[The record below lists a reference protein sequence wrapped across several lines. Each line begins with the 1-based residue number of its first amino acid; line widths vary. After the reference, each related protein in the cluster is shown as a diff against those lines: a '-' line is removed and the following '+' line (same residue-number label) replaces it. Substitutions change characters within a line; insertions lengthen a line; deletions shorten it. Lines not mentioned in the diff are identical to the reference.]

1 MTTCSNVQMVQA
13 KKETVSW
20 SLLADSWS
28 MLILVTMA
36 GGFAASYSFL
46 ARGGVFA
53 FAQTGN
59 IIYSGHALVGGG
71 FWKIFTF
78 LLPVLSYMGGL
89 LTARQLGRRFQEAA
103 TFQKLI
109 LLAEATLF
117 LVTGLLPAGSLM
129 TRISLCLMGYASGLQ
144 METFHRLGEREYT
157 CIMVMGNMKRTVDA
171 FSCYLEHHKSESLH
185 KAWLYVLINGIF
197 CLGSI
202 FGYVLTQAQGDSAI
216 LAPAFCFVLAAAL
229 LQSSGGRQ

>member
-1 MTTCSNVQMVQA
+1 MTTCSHVETLQV
-13 KKETVSW
+13 KKESVAWNLVT
-20 SLLADSWS
+20 DSWP

-36 GGFAASYSFL
+36 GGFTASYSFL

-59 IIYSGHALVGGG
+59 IIYSGHVLATGG

-89 LTARQLGRRFQEAA
+89 LAARQLGRRFQETA

-109 LLAEATLF
+109 LLAEASLF
-117 LVTGLLPAGSLM
+117 LITGLLPAGPLM
-129 TRISLCLMGYASGLQ
+129 TRLSLCLMGCASGLQ
-144 METFHRLGEREYT
+144 METFHRLGQTEYT
-157 CIMVMGNMKRTVDA
+157 CIMVMGNMKRTVEA
-171 FSCYLEHHKSESLH
+171 FGTDLEEHRPESLR
-185 KAWLYVLINGIF
+185 KAWLFILINGIF

-202 FGYVLTQAQGDSAI
+202 LGYVLTQAQGDSAI
-216 LAPAFCFVLAAAL
+216 LVPAFCFVLIAAL
-229 LQSSGGRQ
+229 LQPSGNR